1 VSSSLVF
8 NDGRF
13 KLGGDDDFWPSS
25 VFFSAEMTLSRKE
38 LSPAAPETGGID
50 VDLGFGLSGPT

>member
-1 VSSSLVF
+1 LVF